1 MTAKQTLPDPHT
13 LGLQA
18 LAWLASDEERL
29 VRFLN
34 LSGLT
39 PRGLRATATHPESL
53 GAVLDYLLD
62 YLLAWEPLLISFSEE
77 LGVAPEIIA
86 HTRQRLPGAPLLN

>member
-39 PRGLRATATHPESL
+39 PRGLRATATQPESL
-53 GAVLDYLLD
+53 GAVLD

-77 LGVAPEIIA
+77 LGVAPEVIA
-86 HTRQRLPGAPLLN
+86 HTRQKLPGAPLLN

>member
-1 MTAKQTLPDPHT
+1 M
-13 LGLQA
+13 
-18 LAWLASDEERL
+18 
-29 VRFLN
+29 
-34 LSGLT
+34 T

-53 GAVLDYLLD
+53 GAVLD

>member
-1 MTAKQTLPDPHT
+1 MTTEQTLPDPHT
-13 LGLQA
+13 LALQA

-39 PRGLRATATHPESL
+39 PRGLRATATQPESL
-53 GAVLDYLLD
+53 GAVLDYLL
-62 YLLAWEPLLISFSEE
+62 AWEPLLLLCSEE
-77 LGVAPEIIA
+77 LGVAPEVIA
-86 HTRQRLPGAPLLN
+86 HSRQKLPGAPLLN

>member
-1 MTAKQTLPDPHT
+1 MRAKQTLPDPHT

-18 LAWLASDEERL
+18 LALLASDEDRL

-39 PRGLRATATHPESL
+39 PGGLRATATHPESL
-53 GAVLDYLLD
+53 GAVLDYLL
-62 YLLAWEPLLISFSEE
+62 AWEPLLMSFSEE
-77 LGVAPEIIA
+77 HGVAPEVIA